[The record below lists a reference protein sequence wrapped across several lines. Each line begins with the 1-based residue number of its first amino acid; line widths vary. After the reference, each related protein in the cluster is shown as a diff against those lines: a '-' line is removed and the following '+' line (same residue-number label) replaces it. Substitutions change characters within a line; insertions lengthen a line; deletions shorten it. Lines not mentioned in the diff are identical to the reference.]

1 MALAAFQQG
10 CPGLARRLWRWAS
23 AAALAAALPAVV
35 PLPAGAASWT
45 AEQLYREGI
54 LSDGTPLHGI
64 RDAGRSLSGPDAACA
79 VCHRRSGLG
88 TAEGKSII
96 PPISGDYLFRQRS
109 TNLPEADDAPSAL
122 PPRGQ
127 GGVLRSRSA
136 YTEESLARALR
147 EGIGSNGRP
156 LSVLM
161 PRYAIGD
168 QDMAALI
175 AYLRG
180 LKSDDVPGV
189 TDDTL
194 HFATIIT
201 PDADPA
207 ARDGML
213 ATMRQF
219 FQDRNHIIAGTAR
232 PMAHDT
238 HGVLYRVTRKWALHV
253 WTLTG
258 PAATWGDQL
267 QAYRAREPVFAV
279 VSGIG
284 GADWAPVHRFC
295 EASHLPCLFPNV
307 DLPVV
312 DESDFFPV
320 YYSRGL
326 FLEASL
332 MADAIRTGAP
342 AGSEAERGAA
352 APASTG
358 VRRLVQVLRS
368 GSGIEAAARQLAE
381 PLAAQ
386 GWQAET
392 RVLAGTGDRTAEL
405 ARAIAVGPG
414 TTLVLWLSPE
424 DVAAL
429 PALPP
434 PGAAV
439 WLSGLL
445 GGLEQIPLPPAW
457 QPVSELSYPVELPER
472 RALAM
477 TLPEGWF
484 RIKHIPLT
492 RERVEL
498 QTYIACQILSETLGE
513 MHVNFVPEYLVE
525 RLEVMLS
532 HRRFNGMYP
541 RLSLAPGQRFATK
554 GGYLVHFAAPHR
566 LVADGDWRSP

>member
-1 MALAAFQQG
+1 
-10 CPGLARRLWRWAS
+10 
-23 AAALAAALPAVV
+23 
-35 PLPAGAASWT
+35 
-45 AEQLYREGI
+45 
-54 LSDGTPLHGI
+54 
-64 RDAGRSLSGPDAACA
+64 
-79 VCHRRSGLG
+79 
-88 TAEGKSII
+88 
-96 PPISGDYLFRQRS
+96 
-109 TNLPEADDAPSAL
+109 
-122 PPRGQ
+122 
-127 GGVLRSRSA
+127 
-136 YTEESLARALR
+136 
-147 EGIGSNGRP
+147 
-156 LSVLM
+156 M
-161 PRYAIGD
+161 PRYAID
-168 QDMAALI
+168 DKDMAALI

-194 HFATIIT
+194 HFATIVT

-213 ATMRQF
+213 ATMQQF

-232 PMAHDT
+232 PMTHDT

-258 PAATWGDQL
+258 PATTWEDQL

-284 GADWAPVHRFC
+284 GADWEPVHRFC

-307 DLPVV
+307 DMPVV
-312 DESDFFPV
+312 RESDFFSV

-332 MADAIRTGAP
+332 MADGIR
-342 AGSEAERGAA
+342 AGVPAA
-352 APASTG
+352 AEAARDAAASAATG
-358 VRRLVQVLRS
+358 VRRLVQVVGA
-368 GSGIEAAARQLAE
+368 GSGLEPVARQLGDQ
-381 PLAAQ
+381 LAAQ
-386 GWQAET
+386 GWQSET
-392 RVLAGTGDRTAEL
+392 RVLPATGDRAAQL
-405 ARAIAVGPG
+405 ARAVGVGPG
-414 TTLVLWLSPE
+414 TTLVLWLPPG
-424 DVAAL
+424 DIAAL

-434 PGAAV
+434 PGTAV
-439 WLSGLL
+439 WFSGLL
-445 GGLEQIPLPPAW
+445 GGLEQIPLPQAW
-457 QPVSELSYPVELPER
+457 QPVSELSYPLELPER

-492 RERVEL
+492 SERVEL
-498 QTYIACQILSETLGE
+498 QTYIACQILSETIGE

-566 LVADGDWRSP
+566 LVADGEWRNP

>member
-1 MALAAFQQG
+1 MALAAFQRG
-10 CPGLARRLWRWAS
+10 CPGYTRPLWRGGPAAVLAVLLAALVALPAS
-23 AAALAAALPAVV
+23 AAP
-35 PLPAGAASWT
+35 WT
-45 AEQLYREGI
+45 PEQLYRDGL
-54 LSDGTPLHGI
+54 LSDGTPLQGT
-64 RDAGRSLSGPDAACA
+64 RDAGRSLIGPDAACA

-88 TAEGKSII
+88 TAEGKSVI

-127 GGVLRSRSA
+127 GGVLRSRSP
-136 YTEESLARALR
+136 YTVESLARALR
-147 EGIGSNGRP
+147 DGVSSNGQP

-175 AYLRG
+175 AYLRDLG
-180 LKSDDVPGV
+180 TGETPGV

-201 PDADPA
+201 PDADPV

-219 FQDRNHIIAGTAR
+219 FQDRNHIIAGAAR

-238 HGVLYRVTRKWALHV
+238 HGVLYRVTRKWVLHV

-258 PAATWGDQL
+258 PATTWGEQL

-279 VSGIG
+279 LSGIG
-284 GADWAPVHRFC
+284 GADWEPVHHFC
-295 EASHLPCLFPNV
+295 EVSHLPCLFPNV
-307 DLPVV
+307 DVPVV
-312 DESDFFPV
+312 RESDFFPV
-320 YYSRGL
+320 YFSRGL

-332 MADAIRTGAP
+332 MADGIQSGVS
-342 AGSEAERGAA
+342 AGSEAECGAA
-352 APASTG
+352 APATTA
-358 VRRLVQVLRS
+358 VRRVVQVVRA
-368 GSGIEAAARQLAE
+368 GSGIESAARQLGE
-381 PLAAQ
+381 QLAAQ
-386 GWQAET
+386 GWQAEM
-392 RVLAGTGDRTAEL
+392 RVLPGTGDRATEL
-405 ARAIAVGPG
+405 ARAVGVASG
-414 TTLVLWLSPE
+414 TTLVLWLPPE

-429 PALPP
+429 PAQPP
-434 PGAAV
+434 PGVSV

-457 QPVSELSYPVELPER
+457 QQVSELSYPLELPER

-477 TLPEGWF
+477 TMPQGWF

-492 RERVEL
+492 SERVEL
-498 QTYIACQILSETLGE
+498 QTYIACQILSETVGE

-541 RLSLAPGQRFATK
+541 RLSMAPGQRFANK

-566 LVADGDWRSP
+566 LVPDGDWRNP